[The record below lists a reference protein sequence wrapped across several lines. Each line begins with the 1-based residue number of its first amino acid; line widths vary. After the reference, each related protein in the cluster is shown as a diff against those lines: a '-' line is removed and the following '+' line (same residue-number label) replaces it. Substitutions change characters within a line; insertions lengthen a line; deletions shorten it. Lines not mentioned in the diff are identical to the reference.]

1 MEEKTKIRKIKSI
14 MQFIYF
20 AGFFCLLISA
30 LCFSFGAFILGGVF
44 IGFML
49 MTFISKLALEVKVQ
63 EYMTL
68 KQTIHFKGQFP
79 LLENYGFVLKGTV
92 YTRITPRGN
101 NTYTVYINFDKQIYC
116 EKNGKEVPVFN
127 FVISDLIRDGLVT
140 IEREVI

>member
-1 MEEKTKIRKIKSI
+1 MEERKKIKK
-14 MQFIYF
+14 FEKIYLAINIF
-20 AGFFCLLISA
+20 SVLCLTVSA
-30 LCFSFGAFILGGVF
+30 ICLSLGAFILGGVF

-49 MTFISKLALEVKVQ
+49 MTFISNLALEVKVQ

-116 EKNGKEVPVFN
+116 EKNGKEISVYN

-140 IEREVI
+140 VEREVI